1 MPKLVGDKRRFKQIL
16 LNLVKNALKFT
27 REGEITVTMNYE
39 QNMSLQ
45 MMVSDTGMGFK
56 PEDLS
61 ILFTRFG
68 KLSRTA
74 EQNSEGIG
82 LGLTIVKD
90 IVEKA
95 DGTVHAFSQGVDQ
108 GSTFTVV
115 IPMQVSQEN
124 KSSGSISESDSENAP
139 QEPDLIVFDEHPS
152 FIEEAT
158 KR

>member
-1 MPKLVGDKRRFKQIL
+1 
-16 LNLVKNALKFT
+16 
-27 REGEITVTMNYE
+27 MNYE

-95 DGTVHAFSQGVDQ
+95 DGTVHAFS
-108 GSTFTVV
+108 
-115 IPMQVSQEN
+115 
-124 KSSGSISESDSENAP
+124 
-139 QEPDLIVFDEHPS
+139 
-152 FIEEAT
+152 
-158 KR
+158 